1 MDAIL
6 FRYFSPVNNNNVNGV
21 EFQFDHIIDV

>member
-1 MDAIL
+1 M
-6 FRYFSPVNNNNVNGV
+6 FSYFSPVNNVLNGV